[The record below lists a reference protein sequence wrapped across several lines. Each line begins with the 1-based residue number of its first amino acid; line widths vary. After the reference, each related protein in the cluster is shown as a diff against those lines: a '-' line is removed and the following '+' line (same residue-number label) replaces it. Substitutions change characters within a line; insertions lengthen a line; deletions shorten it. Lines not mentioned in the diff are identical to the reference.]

1 MDAPTSAFSAEKS
14 LSSDGD
20 AVISRSVDQRVTRSA
35 AQIGAD
41 AERIMSSVA
50 RLTSNSINGLEG
62 LSSELQKLQ
71 EFLKSEVGR
80 VHGEIESA
88 MAGMKIIVET
98 IGLENRIDSNQT
110 LVSFERP
117 RQLSQRCLPTAD
129 RLSWRPGQ
137 IILKARQGRFGMVKS
152 RGRKIPEPEGPQAC
166 QDSFFGGM
174 CSRLQNRKPL
184 S

>member
-1 MDAPTSAFSAEKS
+1 MDAPTSASSAEKS

-80 VHGEIESA
+80 VHGE
-88 MAGMKIIVET
+88 VET

>member
-62 LSSELQKLQ
+62 LSSELQQLQ

-98 IGLENRIDSNQT
+98 IGPWKT
-110 LVSFERP
+110 VST
-117 RQLSQRCLPTAD
+117 PTK
-129 RLSWRPGQ
+129 RS
-137 IILKARQGRFGMVKS
+137 
-152 RGRKIPEPEGPQAC
+152 
-166 QDSFFGGM
+166 
-174 CSRLQNRKPL
+174 
-184 S
+184 

>member
-1 MDAPTSAFSAEKS
+1 MDAPTSASSADKS
-14 LSSDGD
+14 LSSDGE
-20 AVISRSVDQRVTRSA
+20 VEISRSVDQRVTRSP

-62 LSSELQKLQ
+62 LSSELQQLQ

-98 IGLENRIDSNQT
+98 IGPWKT
-110 LVSFERP
+110 VST
-117 RQLSQRCLPTAD
+117 PTK
-129 RLSWRPGQ
+129 RS
-137 IILKARQGRFGMVKS
+137 
-152 RGRKIPEPEGPQAC
+152 
-166 QDSFFGGM
+166 
-174 CSRLQNRKPL
+174 
-184 S
+184 